1 MVPFELPWEGWCSLS
16 RWALLCSKLIGKIT
30 FLLTLCV
37 LKDTKVLGG
46 ILQFLVELWV
56 VGWFVSRILN
66 EGGATEHRLVVLP
79 AVPIGQQTTAVT
91 F

>member
-1 MVPFELPWEGWCSLS
+1 M
-16 RWALLCSKLIGKIT
+16 
-30 FLLTLCV
+30 
-37 LKDTKVLGG
+37 KDTKVLGG
-46 ILQFLVELWV
+46 ILQLLVTQFDLWV

-66 EGGATEHRLVVLP
+66 EIGATEPRLVVFP